1 MVHSQLIISNKLLE
15 EFQVCTQLQY
25 SGKLDIRAENNFHC
39 TFYYRLGRIVW
50 ATGGN
55 HPFRRWRRNC
65 KLYCPDVEIEK
76 IQLTPDDISL
86 DYWDYKL
93 LESLHKNQKIKPEQI
108 NNFVDAT
115 IAELLFDIAQSSNF
129 NSIHCQRNQD
139 VILNEPMSLSSTNIC
154 LKQMQDS
161 WESWIENGLAN
172 LSPDLAPVLKRP
184 EELKEKVSETAYNNF
199 LKLINGK
206 YTLRDLAVIMKQNV
220 QSVAQSLLSYIL
232 QGIIQLIEI
241 PDFPLPIY
249 NSNDNSK
256 SNITQQKV
264 PQINKTAP
272 LIACVDDSPQICQMM
287 ENIIT
292 SQGMRFIAIQ
302 DPIQILATLIEQK
315 PDLIFLDLVMPVAT
329 GYEICA
335 QLRRVTFFAKT
346 PIIILTSCDGLFDR
360 VRAKTVGSTDFIS
373 KPVEME
379 KVIAAVHKHLD
390 IHRSSQENSQSHFC
404 FA

>member
-1 MVHSQLIISNKLLE
+1 MVHSELIISNKLLE

-25 SGKLDIRAENNFHC
+25 SGKLDIRAKNNFHC

-241 PDFPLPIY
+241 SDFPLPIY

-256 SNITQQKV
+256 SNITQKKV
-264 PQINKTAP
+264 PQIKKTAP

-292 SQGMRFIAIQ
+292 SQEMRFIAIQ

-379 KVIAAVHKHLD
+379 KVVAAVHKHLD
-390 IHRSSQENSQSHFC
+390 IHRSSQENSQSDFC